1 MKPRVVGLA
10 LLVAVALCAAGQEQ
24 PRLALVVGN
33 AEYDHFGV
41 LRNPGNDARDISAS
55 LSGLGFDVT
64 TVLDA
69 DYRTLFSAIR
79 DFGDEL
85 ARNPG
90 VGLFYYAGHAIE
102 AGGVNY
108 LIPIDAD
115 IRAQDEVEF
124 ASIALDLV
132 LSKMETAGNPTS
144 IVVLDSCRDN
154 PLPETARGGGGSR
167 GLTVVEAPRGSLVV
181 YATEP
186 GSTAADGDGRNSP
199 FTSAFLEHVGT
210 PGLDVELMLRNV
222 RRDVI
227 STTGG
232 RQTPWTNSS
241 LTESVVLAGASSGTS
256 VAIRRAVGSLQVATR
271 DPGDLYIDGQFVLS
285 LRKDERVTL
294 DNIPAGSR
302 ELEMRYDG
310 RNEEQEI
317 ALEEG
322 DARSDRKS
330 VV

>member
-1 MKPRVVGLA
+1 MVGLV
-10 LLVAVALCAAGQEQ
+10 LLVAVALCASAQEQ

-69 DYRTLFSAIR
+69 DCRTLFSAIR

-154 PLPETARGGGGSR
+154 PLPETARGGGGS
-167 GLTVVEAPRGSLVV
+167 LVV

-232 RQTPWTNSS
+232 RQTPWTNSQQFEMWHNWREFG
-241 LTESVVLAGASSGTS
+241 LKRRKDRANDARMGLQ
-256 VAIRRAVGSLQVATR
+256 AIRVPAT
-271 DPGDLYIDGQFVLS
+271 
-285 LRKDERVTL
+285 
-294 DNIPAGSR
+294 
-302 ELEMRYDG
+302 
-310 RNEEQEI
+310 
-317 ALEEG
+317 
-322 DARSDRKS
+322 
-330 VV
+330 